1 MVTVMRWTVLLLL
14 PMMAGAAETAASN
27 VHTVYI
33 MPMQHGL
40 DQYIANQL
48 TREHVLN
55 VVADPARA
63 DALFTDRLG
72 EALETELEKLHP
84 TLKPPEQKDQTAS
97 DKDKEK
103 DSPDKE
109 KNGSAGKDKPAG
121 PKTFSDP
128 EPPHTSTLGRG
139 KGTLF
144 LVDANSRVILWSIYE
159 KPTLT
164 NPAHLDR
171 TAKQVVNRLKQDLAG
186 K

>member
-1 MVTVMRWTVLLLL
+1 MRWTVLLLL

-40 DQYIANQL
+40 DQYLANQL
-48 TREHVLN
+48 TREHVLD

-72 EALETELEKLHP
+72 EALENELEKLHP
-84 TLKPPEQKDQTAS
+84 TPKPPDQKEQTAS
-97 DKDKEK
+97 DKEKDSSDKEK
-103 DSPDKE
+103 D
-109 KNGSAGKDKPAG
+109 GTTGKDKPAG
-121 PKTFSDP
+121 PKTFRDP

-144 LVDANSRVILWSIYE
+144 LVDANSRVILWSTYE
-159 KPTLT
+159 KPTLS

>member
-1 MVTVMRWTVLLLL
+1 MVTVMRWTALLLL
-14 PMMAGAAETAASN
+14 PMLAGAAETAASN

-48 TREHVLN
+48 TREHVLD

-72 EALETELEKLHP
+72 EPLETELEKLHP
-84 TLKPPEQKDQTAS
+84 TPKPPEQKEQTAS
-97 DKDKEK
+97 DKAK

-109 KNGSAGKDKPAG
+109 KDTAGGKDKPAG
-121 PKTFSDP
+121 PKTYREA

-144 LVDANSRVILWSIYE
+144 LVDTHSRVILWSVYE
-159 KPTLT
+159 KPTLS
-164 NPAHLDR
+164 NPAHLDG
-171 TAKQVVNRLKQDLAG
+171 TAKRVVSRLKLDLAG

>member
-1 MVTVMRWTVLLLL
+1 MRWTVLFLL
-14 PMMAGAAETAASN
+14 PMIGGAAETAASN

-48 TREHVLN
+48 TREHVLD

-72 EALETELEKLHP
+72 DALETELEKLHP
-84 TLKPPEQKDQTAS
+84 TPKPPEQKDQTAS
-97 DKDKEK
+97 DKEKDSSDKEK
-103 DSPDKE
+103 D
-109 KNGSAGKDKPAG
+109 GSAAKNKPAG

-164 NPAHLDR
+164 DPARLDR
-171 TAKQVVNRLKQDLAG
+171 TARQVVNRLKQDLAG

>member
-1 MVTVMRWTVLLLL
+1 MRWTVLFLL

-48 TREHVLN
+48 TREHVLD

-72 EALETELEKLHP
+72 DALETELEKLHP
-84 TLKPPEQKDQTAS
+84 TPKPPEPPDQTAS
-97 DKDKEK
+97 DKEKEK

-109 KNGSAGKDKPAG
+109 NNGSAAKAKPAG
-121 PKTFSDP
+121 SKTLSDP
-128 EPPHTSTLGRG
+128 EPPHTSTFGRG

-144 LVDANSRVILWSIYE
+144 LVDAHSRVILWSTYE
-159 KPTLT
+159 KPTLS
-164 NPAHLDR
+164 NPARLDR
-171 TAKQVVNRLKQDLAG
+171 TAKQVVDRLKQDLAG

>member
-1 MVTVMRWTVLLLL
+1 MVIVMRWTVLFLL

-48 TREHVLN
+48 TREHVLD
-55 VVADPARA
+55 VVADPTRA

-72 EALETELEKLHP
+72 DALETELEKLHP
-84 TLKPPEQKDQTAS
+84 TPKPPEPKDQTAS
-97 DKDKEK
+97 DKDK
-103 DSPDKE
+103 DGPGD
-109 KNGSAGKDKPAG
+109 KDKPTG
-121 PKTFSDP
+121 PKTFRDP
-128 EPPHTSTLGRG
+128 EPPHTSTFSRG

-144 LVDANSRVILWSIYE
+144 LVDAHSRVILWSTYE
-159 KPTLT
+159 KPTLSD
-164 NPAHLDR
+164 PARLDR